1 MQLAPKYG
9 KAVQR
14 NRIKRI
20 LRENYKNLEDKLEK
34 GYDIVLLVKK
44 DCNSE
49 QLSFKNIEKDMFNI
63 FSTTKLI
70 VVGK

>member
-20 LRENYKNLEDKLEK
+20 FRENYRNLEDKLEK
-34 GYDIVLLVKK
+34 GYDIVFLLKK
-44 DCNSE
+44 DIKSE
-49 QLSFKNIEKDMFNI
+49 QISFKNIEKDMFNI
-63 FSTTKLI
+63 FSNTKLI
-70 VVGK
+70 VMEK